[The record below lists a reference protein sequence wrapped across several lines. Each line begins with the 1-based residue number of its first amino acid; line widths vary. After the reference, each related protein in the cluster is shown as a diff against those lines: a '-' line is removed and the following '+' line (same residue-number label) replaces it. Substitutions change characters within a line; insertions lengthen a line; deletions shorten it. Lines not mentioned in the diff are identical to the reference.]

1 MTEVSAASLSTRF
14 APTRRRFIAAT
25 ATAIAAPILMTRNSW
40 AQGKEI
46 VIGIWG
52 GAQGEFIRKQ
62 VIPAFEKDFGCKVL
76 AEEGFTLPNI
86 SKMRATKSNPKYT
99 VMFVDD
105 LAVPICKGEDLI
117 APLPV
122 EKMPN
127 MANLFPRF
135 NYENGYST
143 GLGISIGT
151 MYRNTSGKAPTS
163 FAELWDPRYKNGI
176 KLNSW
181 QNTSGLFFLIATAAI
196 VTGKP
201 FAEAQYEVD
210 KIWSKLAE
218 LKPNIQNVYTSGV
231 EAANE
236 IAQGQAV
243 LGGIDYSKFIYPYTA
258 KGAPIDMVFLK
269 EGCFAGVNCQVLVK
283 GGPNQDLGAAFMNR
297 MLSKQVQKEL
307 AEFAL
312 VSPPI
317 SGVELSAQAQKY
329 VAYPDKRMDELSL
342 FMPDWTHINKQRAA
356 WTESANRIFSA

>member
-1 MTEVSAASLSTRF
+1 MSEAISRRYT
-14 APTRRRFIAAT
+14 TRRTFLTLAAGGL
-25 ATAIAAPILMTRNSW
+25 AAPMILRQNAW

-62 VIPAFEKDFGCKVL
+62 VIPQFEADFGCKVL

-105 LAVPICKGEDLI
+105 LAVPICKAEGLI
-117 APLPV
+117 AALPAD
-122 EKMPN
+122 KIPN
-127 MANLFPRF
+127 MEKLFPRF
-135 NYENGYST
+135 NYEGGYGT
-143 GLGISIGT
+143 GLGISIGS
-151 MYRNTSGKAPTS
+151 MYRNTAEKAPTS
-163 FAELWDPRYKNGI
+163 FADLWDSKYKNGI

-181 QNTSGLFFLIATAAI
+181 QNTSGLYFLIATAAV

-201 FAEAQYEVD
+201 FSQAQYEIE
-210 KIWSKLAE
+210 KIWGKLAE
-218 LKPNIQNVYTSGV
+218 LKPNIQNLYTSGV

-236 IAQGQAV
+236 VAQGQAV
-243 LGGIDYSKFIYPYTA
+243 IGGIDYSKFIYPYTV

-269 EGCFAGVNCQVLVK
+269 EGSFAGVNCQVLVK

-297 MLSKQVQKEL
+297 MLSVPVQKAL

-312 VSPPI
+312 VAPPVA
-317 SGVELSAQAQKY
+317 GVELAPETLKY
-329 VAYPDKRMDELSL
+329 VAYPDGRMDELNL
-342 FMPDWTHINKQRAA
+342 FLPDWSYINQHRSA
-356 WTESANRIFSA
+356 WTEKVNQIFSA